1 VSKVKKQ
8 TVHVCLYSHKHGVDV
23 GVYKTAKALEAG
35 VLNVMDLRV
44 DEWDPELVV
53 KFRKLR
59 SFNNKL
65 GLFRDVEQNVSYG
78 ETLELFERELEG

>member
-1 VSKVKKQ
+1 MSKAKKQ

-23 GVYKTAKALEAG
+23 GVYKSAKALEAG

-44 DEWDPELVV
+44 DEWDPEDVV

-78 ETLELFERELEG
+78 ETLELFEREMEG

>member
-1 VSKVKKQ
+1 MSKAKKQ

-23 GVYKTAKALEAG
+23 GVYKSAKALEAG

-44 DEWDPELVV
+44 DEWDPEDVV

>member
-1 VSKVKKQ
+1 VSKAKKQ

-23 GVYKTAKALEAG
+23 GVYKSAKALEAG

-44 DEWDPELVV
+44 DEWDPEDVV

>member
-1 VSKVKKQ
+1 VSKSKKQ
-8 TVHVCLYSHKHGVDV
+8 TVHICLYTHKHGVDV
-23 GVYKTAKALEAG
+23 SVYKTTKALEAG

-44 DEWDPELVV
+44 DEWDPEDVV